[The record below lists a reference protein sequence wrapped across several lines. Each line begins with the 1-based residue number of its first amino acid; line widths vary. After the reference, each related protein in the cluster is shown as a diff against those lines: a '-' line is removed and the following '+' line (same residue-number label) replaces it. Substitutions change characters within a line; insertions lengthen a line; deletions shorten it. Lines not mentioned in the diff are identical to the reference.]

1 MQYPRPIKSESLGV
15 DINIFKNLQDAAKFG
30 HPNSRLLS
38 SLFPNVTNRG
48 IWPSIMIRYC
58 CIKVHFV
65 YKWYFA
71 CVSNQPSQTISAKV
85 ADQSSGLLVFP
96 SRTPK
101 RYVAWIQQVL
111 VLGELIEIENRLQLV
126 GRRPQ
131 QAIIKRF
138 KAKNKDSEARSYWFG
153 SRYNTYCV
161 TLDELINLSVPQFS
175 YP

>member
-1 MQYPRPIKSESLGV
+1 M
-15 DINIFKNLQDAAKFG
+15 
-30 HPNSRLLS
+30 
-38 SLFPNVTNRG
+38 
-48 IWPSIMIRYC
+48 
-58 CIKVHFV
+58 
-65 YKWYFA
+65 
-71 CVSNQPSQTISAKV
+71 
-85 ADQSSGLLVFP
+85 
-96 SRTPK
+96 
-101 RYVAWIQQVL
+101 L

-138 KAKNKDSEARSYWFG
+138 KAKNKDSEARLYWFI